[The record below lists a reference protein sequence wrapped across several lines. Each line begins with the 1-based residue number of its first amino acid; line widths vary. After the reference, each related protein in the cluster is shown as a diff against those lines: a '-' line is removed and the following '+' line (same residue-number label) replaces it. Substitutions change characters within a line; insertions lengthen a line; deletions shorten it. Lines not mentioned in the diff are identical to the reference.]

1 MKKKATEAESSSRLL
16 KQKNKE
22 LLEAQKR
29 KTLKNG
35 PAGAKNSCNEC
46 KNKEK
51 EKQNLLSKLNRAE
64 KEALEV
70 KNEKMEAILEQRN
83 IEDRLR
89 DREQDFGEREK

>member
-1 MKKKATEAESSSRLL
+1 MT
-16 KQKNKE
+16 
-22 LLEAQKR
+22 
-29 KTLKNG
+29 
-35 PAGAKNSCNEC
+35 AG
-46 KNKEK
+46 
-51 EKQNLLSKLNRAE
+51 KQNLLSKLNRAE